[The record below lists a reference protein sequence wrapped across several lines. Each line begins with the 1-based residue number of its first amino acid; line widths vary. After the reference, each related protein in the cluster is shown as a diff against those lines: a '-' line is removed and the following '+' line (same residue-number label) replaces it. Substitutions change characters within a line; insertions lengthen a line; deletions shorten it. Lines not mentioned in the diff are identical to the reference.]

1 MKHKHLT
8 ISALA
13 LILMAACIDAAG
25 GTGVEPDDLA
35 GTWTSTSLILTS
47 VANLSMSMDLVAE
60 EGATMTI
67 VLGADGTYTFT
78 FVSDVEPTENETGS
92 YTVAGNIM
100 TITPTDGLEETIVIL
115 RDGNT
120 MTMTVDD
127 EIVFIDGTK
136 RRDRRVG
143 DHPDALEVYG
153 RAYALSVHPPR

>member
-13 LILMAACIDAAG
+13 LILMAACTDATG

-35 GTWTSTSLILTS
+35 GTWTSMSFILTS
-47 VANLSMSMDLVAE
+47 VANPSMSMDLVAE
-60 EGATMTI
+60 EGAAVTI

-78 FVSDVEPTENETGS
+78 FVSHVEPTENETGT

-100 TITPTDGLEETIVIL
+100 TITPTDGLEETFVIL

-127 EIVFIDGTK
+127 EIVFIDGTNAEAAVLVITLT
-136 RRDRRVG
+136 R
-143 DHPDALEVYG
+143 
-153 RAYALSVHPPR
+153 